1 MLLLITDTSG
11 KDGFVGLVRAGEST
25 EANNVEVIEVIE
37 EVPLGGGTF
46 SAQLVPQIA
55 ALLRKHGFRKT
66 DIGAFIVVAGPGSF
80 TGLRVGL
87 AAIKALA
94 EILQKPIVPVSLLEV
109 LARYGHMM
117 AAGDDAIQPLTC
129 RYAVAL
135 DAGRKEAFV
144 GQYEIVASKT
154 NHSFKCVAES
164 LLDLQS
170 LAELVKSEAVQWIAT
185 PDRTIADALRERL
198 GASLEHS
205 IWDRVER
212 PRSTRIAGVGWD
224 KLRAR
229 ETVSPEQLEANY
241 MRRSDAEIFGK
252 PASGC

>member
-11 KDGFVGLVRAGEST
+11 KDGFVGLVRAGEGS
-25 EANNVEVIEVIE
+25 EPDKVEVIE
-37 EVPLGGGTF
+37 EVPLAGGTF

-55 ALLRKHGFRKT
+55 ALLKKHGFLKT
-66 DIGAFIVVAGPGSF
+66 DIDAFVVVAGPGSF

-109 LARYGHMM
+109 LARYGHVI
-117 AAGDDAIQPLTC
+117 AAGNDSVRPVTF

-144 GQYEIVASKT
+144 GQYEIVIASKT
-154 NHSFKCVAES
+154 SHSFKCVAEL
-164 LLDLQS
+164 LLDMQS
-170 LAELVKSEAVQWIAT
+170 LSGLVESGSVQWITT
-185 PDRTIADALRERL
+185 PDRAMADALRERL
-198 GASLEHS
+198 GASQEHA

-212 PRSTRIAGVGWD
+212 PRSAKIASVGSD
-224 KLRAR
+224 KLRAG

-241 MRRSDAEIFGK
+241 LRHSDAEIFGK
-252 PASGC
+252 PAPSS

>member
-11 KDGFVGLVRAGEST
+11 KDGFVGLARAGEGT
-25 EANNVEVIEVIE
+25 EPDKVEVIE
-37 EVPLGGGTF
+37 EVALAGGTF

-55 ALLRKHGFRKT
+55 ALLKKHEFRKT
-66 DIGAFIVVAGPGSF
+66 DIGAFIVVSGPRSF

-87 AAIKALA
+87 AAVKALA
-94 EILQKPIVPVSLLEV
+94 EILQKPIVSLSLLEV
-109 LARYGHMM
+109 LARYGHMI
-117 AAGDDAIQPLTC
+117 AAGKDSVRPVTF

-144 GQYEIVASKT
+144 GQYEIVASKS
-154 NHSFKCVAES
+154 NHSFKCLAES

-170 LAELVKSEAVQWIAT
+170 LAELVKAKAVQWIVA
-185 PDRTIADALRERL
+185 PDRAIADVLKERL
-198 GASLEHS
+198 GASHEHA

-212 PRSTRIAGVGWD
+212 PRSASRIAGVGWD
-224 KLRAR
+224 KLRTG